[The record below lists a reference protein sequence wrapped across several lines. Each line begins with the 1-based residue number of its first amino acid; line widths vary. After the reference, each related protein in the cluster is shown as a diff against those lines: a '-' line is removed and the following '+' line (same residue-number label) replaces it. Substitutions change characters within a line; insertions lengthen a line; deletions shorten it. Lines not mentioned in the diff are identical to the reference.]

1 MRISDWSSDVCSS
14 DLFSGWNL
22 TLDYIYSHMRNPF
35 TIVDLSQTV
44 NPALGL
50 NGFTID
56 GRPIYRAID
65 PTVANCNAE
74 LVDLNPG
81 PVYQNVTSAC
91 FSTSRDDELMLTNA
105 GSFNSQKIG
114 RAHV

>member
-81 PVYQNVTSAC
+81 PVYQNVTSRSEERSVGKEC
-91 FSTSRDDELMLTNA
+91 VSTLS
-105 GSFNSQKIG
+105 SQWSP
-114 RAHV
+114 